1 MYYAL
6 YMYCK
11 SVGKVELYRFIHLK
25 KRMAE
30 NMEYFGGWIIVLV
43 TASNKDEARKIAKT
57 LVEKR
62 LATCVNIVEKVDS
75 MYWWKSK
82 VEEATES
89 LLVIKTKQHL
99 FKELIHVIKENHSYS
114 VPEIIAIPILM
125 GSSEYMKWF
134 DENVK
139 Q

>member
-1 MYYAL
+1 
-6 YMYCK
+6 
-11 SVGKVELYRFIHLK
+11 
-25 KRMAE
+25 MAE

-43 TASNKDEARKIAKT
+43 TASNINEARKIAKT

-75 MYWWKSK
+75 MYWWENK